1 MLTRT
6 YWDMNAHPINTTE
19 NRIMYALRAD
29 DGDNALMLDSVCAKD
44 FYEDADAVLEMDALI
59 TPYQQL
65 ERKMNI
71 MMRVMERIGGE
82 GVKPVAM
89 QITSPF
95 KKNGVVQVAVIFEL
109 SDGQTATILF
119 HNPDSTPSKLAPT
132 DELISWKWMLNK
144 KDVTIVVAPEQGKDL
159 KIQEVCRRILRLADK
174 NSAAFARANAKRAER
189 LKAIEDAKAE
199 NEQLQAQLDSL
210 NKQIE
215 ILEMQVDEAKA
226 QNAEIAKKY
235 AQWQA
240 DKVKQEA
247 EKAKAEAER
256 QRKEAEEAAKKAQEE
271 AEASKATETT
281 ETKNEDEEFLRAVLA
296 GSVNMDDDVNMERL
310 EKVTEQHDVDGDPL
324 RELLTDALNA
334 VALRITSAGANLI
347 AA

>member
-1 MLTRT
+1 MP
-6 YWDMNAHPINTTE
+6 D
-19 NRIMYALRAD
+19 
-29 DGDNALMLDSVCAKD
+29 
-44 FYEDADAVLEMDALI
+44 

-65 ERKMNI
+65 ERK
-71 MMRVMERIGGE
+71 EHHGACDGAYGGD

-119 HNPDSTPSKLAPT
+119 HNPDSTPSRLAPT

-215 ILEMQVDEAKA
+215 VLEMQVDEAKA

-271 AEASKATETT
+271 TEASKAT
-281 ETKNEDEEFLRAVLA
+281 ETKNEDEEFLRAVIA
-296 GSVNMDDDVNMERL
+296 GSVNMDEPTNMDRL
-310 EKVTEQHDVDGDPL
+310 EKVAELHMDEEDPL
-324 RELLTDALNA
+324 NGLLNDALNA
-334 VALRITSAGANLI
+334 LASRVMSEAEKLI